1 MFKNI
6 YKKKKV
12 LITGNT
18 GFKGSWLTAW
28 LIKLGANIVGISK
41 DIPTNPSIFKELKL
55 EGQIKHYKEDIR
67 DLSKMIDIIS
77 DEKPNFLFHLAAQP
91 LVLTSYTNPIET
103 ISSNVM
109 GTANILEAMKVLN
122 NKCIAVII

>member
-1 MFKNI
+1 MFRQI

-28 LIKLGANIVGISK
+28 LTKLGAKIIGVSK
-41 DIPTNPSIFKELKL
+41 NIPTNPSIFEELKL

-67 DLSKMIDIIS
+67 DLSKMIDSQVQIIFNFRIFFIRFNIKKIVIYFYVNSIIS
-77 DEKPNFLFHLAAQP
+77 FNFFF
-91 LVLTSYTNPIET
+91 
-103 ISSNVM
+103 
-109 GTANILEAMKVLN
+109 
-122 NKCIAVII
+122 